1 VTVGA
6 VVTVG
11 ETVAPVEVEALV
23 VLGELE
29 ALQALT
35 SANTDKTAR
44 AATRLIST
52 SPPLPSGRGAGR
64 EVDLLGDGERHS
76 FAACAEAATPGGASA
91 PSGANRATA
100 ASLNLFICFP
110 SRARTMVRPMSSGRI
125 RHAEGF
131 ARR

>member
-23 VLGELE
+23 GLGELE
-29 ALQALT
+29 ALQAPT

-52 SPPLPSGRGAGR
+52 SPLFHQ
-64 EVDLLGDGERHS
+64 V
-76 FAACAEAATPGGASA
+76 EAPVAK
-91 PSGANRATA
+91 
-100 ASLNLFICFP
+100 LIC
-110 SRARTMVRPMSSGRI
+110 
-125 RHAEGF
+125 
-131 ARR
+131 